1 MWSVHDIDTT
11 VMSRRNVCFV
21 LFWTWGVFAS
31 CFRSLW
37 LVKVCQWVTLT
48 PVRRCR
54 EGGADEVGHMVAHCS
69 LTRNSRCN
77 KTSPSNH
84 WSCCVASVATFFLFY
99 LWMDHG
105 LFPLVALFY
114 WKQTD
119 AFERIRRRETVLRFA
134 ENRSPKKTWLLGL
147 TRHFI
152 FLCNLHFG

>member
-1 MWSVHDIDTT
+1 
-11 VMSRRNVCFV
+11 MSRRNVCFV

-84 WSCCVASVATFFLFY
+84 WSCCIASVATFFLYY

-105 LFPLVALFY
+105 LFPLLALFH

-119 AFERIRRRETVLRFA
+119 AFLCFFFRSERIRQHCRGRDSVLRFS
-134 ENRSPKKTWLLGL
+134 EITWLLGL
-147 TRHFI
+147 TWHFTS
-152 FLCNLHFG
+152 LCNLHFR

>member
-1 MWSVHDIDTT
+1 MF
-11 VMSRRNVCFV
+11 RRNVCFV

-84 WSCCVASVATFFLFY
+84 LELLRCLRRAVLPVLSLNGPRSISTRSPI
-99 LWMDHG
+99 
-105 LFPLVALFY
+105 PLKTNRRFSLPE
-114 WKQTD
+114 T
-119 AFERIRRRETVLRFA
+119 IRQHCRGRETVLRFS
-134 ENRSPKKTWLLGL
+134 EKTWLLGL
-147 TRHFI
+147 TWHFTS
-152 FLCNLHFG
+152 LCNLHFR